1 MHCLNGLK
9 IVHLMVS
16 LKLQLAAVHSGI
28 NWKLEHFPILFVRP
42 VHVQQNRLE
51 SNAYLINECAK

>member
-9 IVHLMVS
+9 IVHLLVT

-42 VHVQQNRLE
+42 AHVQMPT
-51 SNAYLINECAK
+51 